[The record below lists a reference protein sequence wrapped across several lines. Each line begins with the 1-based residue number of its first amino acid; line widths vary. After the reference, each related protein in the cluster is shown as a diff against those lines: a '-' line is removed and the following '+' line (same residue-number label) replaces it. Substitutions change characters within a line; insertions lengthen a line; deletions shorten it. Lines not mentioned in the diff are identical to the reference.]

1 MTRSALFDTEFV
13 AMLRAATEG
22 IKARGKSDLGDKTLL
37 DALVPATDTL
47 EAEVAAGRDPETLLA
62 RMSLVARGSADAT
75 SMLQARR
82 GRASY
87 TGERSIGSPDPGA
100 RSSSRRTC
108 TWDRRREPRHAWM
121 GVGIHGEPGRR
132 RAKLTTANEMTDEMR
147 DAVVGDLPDVS
158 GTRWP

>member
-47 EAEVAAGRDPETLLA
+47 EAEVAAGRDPETQLA
-62 RMSLVARGSADAT
+62 RMSLVARASADAT

-100 RSSSRRTC
+100 RSSSCRTC
-108 TWDRRREPRHAWM
+108 TRGSPPRTSTRVDGRGHPWRTGPTPREADHR
-121 GVGIHGEPGRR
+121 E
-132 RAKLTTANEMTDEMR
+132 
-147 DAVVGDLPDVS
+147 
-158 GTRWP
+158 